1 LTLNSNDSFGSSEG
15 LWLCGFKLGNAQVPG
30 CLSQDKSA
38 RVHSCE
44 PIELCTTI
52 SSGQSVYITPIVT
65 RTQDGSEVAELGAG
79 GGLGDLYQTHELEL
93 PDEVS
98 IQQLLDL
105 CAEQISDPE
114 SRETVVRALT
124 EAYSSKRKSLLLDDY
139 GIKEEDDISLQR
151 LIQLLSR
158 GPKRSA
164 GPGGNNASPTKRLSN
179 TIVRTRW
186 FTLKYAQRA
195 DYPKQ
200 RFPYSRHS
208 SYGELCLLVKAFK
221 PKDVFPC
228 TVDANTW
235 SDEVSIENLF
245 GNLCSGRTFTHDSMM
260 RETIQ
265 PNRSRKRQRR
275 DSDSSARL
283 STQQSSRGNLE
294 LPDDVASPSEP
305 SVQIIEPHAIPARNA
320 LQTSTSQKTAQDGKR
335 PRAEPPKHDSSVEF
349 IDSQQLWLTQSSSS
363 FSSTAN
369 LQAIRDA
376 LKAKAQSD
384 ELDFYLP
391 SSFLDS
397 QASVAHHHLTQHDQH
412 PLHEEAEGHMR
423 ASTSQSVPATPDN
436 FPAHFSLDS
445 TEGQSDA
452 ESSISLSGSAFDSQC
467 SDTLDPSSPDDDDPE
482 PDIRPRSKNSL
493 VTSSTARAMRI
504 AAYRAAKSDGC
515 EMWSNVFSPVTA
527 GNNHSEV
534 EVEL

>member
-1 LTLNSNDSFGSSEG
+1 
-15 LWLCGFKLGNAQVPG
+15 
-30 CLSQDKSA
+30 
-38 RVHSCE
+38 
-44 PIELCTTI
+44 
-52 SSGQSVYITPIVT
+52 VT

-98 IQQLLDL
+98 IQQLVNL

-114 SRETVVRALT
+114 SQEAVVRALT
-124 EAYSSKRKSLLLDDY
+124 EGYSSKSKSLVLDDY
-139 GIKEEDDISLQR
+139 GIKEEDDISLKR

-164 GPGGNNASPTKRLSN
+164 GRPNGGDRRLSN

-186 FTLKYAQRA
+186 FTLKYPQRA
-195 DYPKQ
+195 DYRKQ

-235 SDEVSIENLF
+235 SEEVSIENLF
-245 GNLCSGRTFTHDSMM
+245 GHLCSGQTFCHDSIM

-283 STQQSSRGNLE
+283 STQQSSWGNLG
-294 LPDDVASPSEP
+294 PSDNANSPSEP
-305 SVQIIEPHAIPARNA
+305 SVQIIEPHEIPGRST
-320 LQTSTSQKTAQDGKR
+320 LQTSTSQKTLQDGKR
-335 PRAEPPKHDSSVEF
+335 PPAESSRKDSSIEF
-349 IDSQQLWLTQSSSS
+349 IDSQQYSLTQSSS
-363 FSSTAN
+363 FSSSAN

-376 LKAKAQSD
+376 LKVKAQSD

-391 SSFLDS
+391 SSFIDS
-397 QASVAHHHLTQHDQH
+397 QASVAQHHATQSDQH
-412 PLHEEAEGHMR
+412 PPHEEAEGHMP
-423 ASTSQSVPATPDN
+423 ASASQSGLAIPDS
-436 FPAHFSLDS
+436 FPAHFSADS
-445 TEGQSDA
+445 EGQSNA
-452 ESSISLSGSAFDSQC
+452 ESNISLSGSAFDSQC
-467 SDTLDPSSPDDDDPE
+467 SETLDSSSPDDDNLDS
-482 PDIRPRSKNSL
+482 DVRSHYIKSL
-493 VTSSTARAMRI
+493 NKTRAKRI
-504 AAYRAAKSDGC
+504 AAYRAAKSEGSG
-515 EMWSNVFSPVTA
+515 MWSDVFSPVTA
-527 GNNHSEV
+527 GNNHSEA
-534 EVEL
+534 ELEL